1 MITRPMHC
9 ESRIPSDEAYRLL
22 VSGNEE
28 YLHTSQ
34 HSGDIS
40 SKRRTETAENG
51 QHPYAVVI
59 SCSDSRVI
67 PEVIFS
73 AGIGDLFTIRTAGNT
88 IDRCTL
94 GSIEYAVSHLGC
106 TLVVILGHT
115 DCGAVTSAI
124 RSEHIGHVGSILRRI
139 KRGIGHE
146 RKVCV
151 ACEKNVGFSLENL
164 RKHYPEPDG
173 VRYVGAM
180 YDIRTGKVTFL
191 E

>member
-1 MITRPMHC
+1 MVR
-9 ESRIPSDEAYRLL
+9 
-22 VSGNEE
+22 GNEE
-28 YLHTSQ
+28 YLRTGQHT
-34 HSGDIS
+34 GNIS
-40 SKRRTETAENG
+40 SERREETAENG

-106 TLVVILGHT
+106 TLVVIMGHT
-115 DCGAVTSAI
+115 DCGAVTSTI
-124 RSEHIGHVGSILRRI
+124 HSEHIGHVGSILRRI

-146 RKVCV
+146 RDVCV
-151 ACEKNVGFSLENL
+151 ACQKNVHNGLETL
-164 RKHYPEPDG
+164 RKHYPEPEG

-180 YDIRTGKVTFL
+180 YDIRTGKISFFD
-191 E
+191 

>member
-1 MITRPMHC
+1 MHC
-9 ESRIPSDEAYRLL
+9 ESRVPSEEAYGLL
-22 VSGNEE
+22 VRGNEE
-28 YLHTSQ
+28 YLRIGQHT
-34 HSGDIS
+34 GNIS
-40 SKRRTETAENG
+40 SERREETAENG